1 MAEEWEDDDDQFV
14 VLKCSL
20 EVAVEDAGDSPGH
33 ATPRAGYTEQGANQA
48 DGSA

>member
-1 MAEEWEDDDDQFV
+1 MAKEREDDDDQFV

-33 ATPRAGYTEQGANQA
+33 ATPRAGYAEQGTNQA